1 MALENSYG
9 WVVTLV
15 SLETDFILINTI
27 PPNKQL
33 LDKTK

>member
-15 SLETDFILINTI
+15 GLETGFKMVNTSR
-27 PPNKQL
+27 PNKHM

>member
-15 SLETDFILINTI
+15 GLETGFKTVNTI